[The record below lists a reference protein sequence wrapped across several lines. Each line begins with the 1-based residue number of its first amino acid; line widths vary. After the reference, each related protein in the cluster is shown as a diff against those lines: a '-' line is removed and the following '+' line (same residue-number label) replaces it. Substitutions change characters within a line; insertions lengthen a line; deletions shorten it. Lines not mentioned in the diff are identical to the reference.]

1 VVADLDAERLARAR
15 ASGAS
20 AVIDASSNPDAV
32 QAFREVADSEPDVI
46 LECVGKPMLQHL
58 VNIAPLG
65 CHIVSVGASM
75 EEETLLPMAAA
86 QKKVRVS
93 FSYGYSVDDF
103 SFVTRMM
110 ADERLSVDNLITD
123 RVTLEEVPGV
133 FEQLMQPNGHCK
145 ILIQPDI

>member
-1 VVADLDAERLARAR
+1 
-15 ASGAS
+15 
-20 AVIDASSNPDAV
+20 
-32 QAFREVADSEPDVI
+32 
-46 LECVGKPMLQHL
+46 
-58 VNIAPLG
+58 
-65 CHIVSVGASM
+65 
-75 EEETLLPMAAA
+75 MAAA